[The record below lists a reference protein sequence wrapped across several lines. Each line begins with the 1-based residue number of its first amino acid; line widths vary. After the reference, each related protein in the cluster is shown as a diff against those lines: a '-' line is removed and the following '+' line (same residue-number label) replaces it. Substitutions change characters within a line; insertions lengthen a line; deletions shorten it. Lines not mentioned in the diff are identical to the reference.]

1 MGLNLTLAKLPD
13 NELHSQGSHALSN
26 MSDGLGKNTTV
37 NKFDTIVLPV
47 LYLIIFVASIL
58 LNGLAVWI
66 FFHIRNKTS
75 FIFYLKNIVVADLI
89 MTLTFP
95 FRIVHDAGFGPW
107 YFKFI
112 LCRYTSVLFYAN
124 MYTSI
129 VFLGLISID
138 RYLKVVKPF
147 GDSRMYSITF
157 TKVLSI
163 CVWVVMAVL
172 SLPNII
178 LTNGQLT
185 KENIHDCMKLKS
197 PLGVKWH
204 EAVIYVN
211 SCLFVAV
218 LVILIGCYIAISRSF
233 SRRLFKKSNIRTRSE
248 SIRSLQSVRRSEV
261 RIYYDYTDV

>member
-1 MGLNLTLAKLPD
+1 MGLNLTLTKLPD
-13 NELHSQGSHALSN
+13 DDLHNQGSHTPSN
-26 MSDGLGKNTTV
+26 TSDGSGKNTTI
-37 NKFDTIVLPV
+37 NNEFDTIVLPV

-107 YFKFI
+107 
-112 LCRYTSVLFYAN
+112 
-124 MYTSI
+124 
-129 VFLGLISID
+129 
-138 RYLKVVKPF
+138 
-147 GDSRMYSITF
+147 
-157 TKVLSI
+157 
-163 CVWVVMAVL
+163 
-172 SLPNII
+172 
-178 LTNGQLT
+178 
-185 KENIHDCMKLKS
+185 
-197 PLGVKWH
+197 
-204 EAVIYVN
+204 
-211 SCLFVAV
+211 
-218 LVILIGCYIAISRSF
+218 SF